1 MLFYD
6 FLIFSFFLFFIQ
18 VVSKVVDKPD
28 NKLNDEKLVES
39 KKNKKV
45 SESEFVSDT
54 FQTTEK
60 DLEEVKEGMRKL
72 GIDTLV
78 QDAVKTGKHEN

>member
-1 MLFYD
+1 MILF
-6 FLIFSFFLFFIQ
+6 IFVWFIQ
-18 VVSKVVDKPD
+18 VVPKIVDKPD
-28 NKLNDEKLVES
+28 NKLIDEKSIET
-39 KKNKKV
+39 KKSKKV

-78 QDAVKTGKHEN
+78 QDAVKTGKQNLI